1 MDPRYSKTR
10 KSEESGPRRTNFG
23 YGRKRNLAVIH
34 ARAQANEIPMDDAV
48 EILRI
53 LETKPIDI
61 VWWKAKDE
69 EIHHDLVA
77 FVEERRRHL
86 PENFSN
92 TSTEND

>member
-1 MDPRYSKTR
+1 MAENGT
-10 KSEESGPRRTNFG
+10 
-23 YGRKRNLAVIH
+23 AVIH

-69 EIHHDLVA
+69 EITMTLSPSSKNAGDIYLK
-77 FVEERRRHL
+77 
-86 PENFSN
+86 
-92 TSTEND
+92 TSAILHGK